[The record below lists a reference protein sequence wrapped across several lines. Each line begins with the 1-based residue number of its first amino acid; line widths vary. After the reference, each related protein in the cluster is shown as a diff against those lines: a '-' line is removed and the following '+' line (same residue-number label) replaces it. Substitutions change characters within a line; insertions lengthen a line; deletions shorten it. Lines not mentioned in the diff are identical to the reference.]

1 MGCRALAGAVLGDTM
16 SIENSGWRPRGAACS
31 RTLGWRAGTFV
42 LAAVVTLCWASGA
55 ARGAQ
60 PAHGTTSR
68 QARED
73 AVRSIPLDK
82 LPADK
87 RAKVA
92 AIISES
98 SVFRRMPTRM
108 MQCDPDFYA
117 FLLEH
122 PEVIVN
128 IWSALG
134 VSEVRLK
141 RTGND
146 TLEANDG
153 AGTSGTLEY
162 LYRSQDTYL
171 LYGDGVYTGAMFSK
185 PMRGQCLLVLKNC
198 TIREPSGRYSIL
210 CRLDAFMHLEHMGV
224 EMLAKTFQPL
234 IGPVADHNFRET
246 VAFVESLNRAAEI
259 NYPGVQELV
268 KKLDRVSDQTRRELS
283 LLTEQVAIR
292 AALADARRPREHQ
305 PPPLSTARRSAVKPA
320 EPQNR

>member
-1 MGCRALAGAVLGDTM
+1 M
-16 SIENSGWRPRGAACS
+16 SACS
-31 RTLGWRAGTFV
+31 RAIGSRAGKTV
-42 LAAVVTLCWASGA
+42 LAALLALCPFSGA
-55 ARGAQ
+55 ARGAT

-73 AVRSIPLDK
+73 AVRAIPLDK
-82 LPADK
+82 LPVDK
-87 RAKVA
+87 RSKIKSLV
-92 AIISES
+92 SDG

-117 FLLEH
+117 YLLDH
-122 PEVIVN
+122 PDVIVN

-146 TLEANDG
+146 TFEANDG
-153 AGTSGTLEY
+153 AGTSGTIEY
-162 LYRSQDTYL
+162 LYRSPDIYL
-171 LYGDGVYTGAMFSK
+171 LYGEGVYSGSMFSK
-185 PMRGQCLLVLKNC
+185 PVRGQCLLVLKSG
-198 TIREPSGRYSIL
+198 TIREPSGRSSIL
-210 CRLDAFMHLEHMGV
+210 CRLDAFMHLDHMGV

-268 KKLDRVSDQTRRELS
+268 KNLDKISDQTRREVS
-283 LLTEQVAIR
+283 QLTEQVAIR
-292 AALADARRPREHQ
+292 AALADARRPSSERQ
-305 PPPLSTARRSAVKPA
+305 PPPLNTARRSAVKPA
-320 EPQNR
+320 DPQKR